1 MENQAVPVNENNA
14 DYLYLAIELSRK
26 NWKLGFS
33 DGKKP
38 QIRQVTI
45 EAGDLEACA
54 REIEKAKQRLGMKES
69 AGVRSCY
76 EAGREGFWR
85 IGH

>member
-33 DGKKP
+33 DGKKA

-45 EAGDLEACA
+45 EAGDLEAW
-54 REIEKAKQRLGMKES
+54 E
-69 AGVRSCY
+69 
-76 EAGREGFWR
+76 
-85 IGH
+85 